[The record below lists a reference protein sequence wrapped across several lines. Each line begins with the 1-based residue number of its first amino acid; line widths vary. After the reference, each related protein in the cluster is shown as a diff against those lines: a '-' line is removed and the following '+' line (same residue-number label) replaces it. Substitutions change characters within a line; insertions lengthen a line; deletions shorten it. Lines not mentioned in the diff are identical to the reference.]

1 MQEFVA
7 YCNNAIWKY
16 FFNSCSII
24 WNNCLVSIYE
34 FFNQIK
40 CTIWL
45 HTRYANYSYWRTR
58 IYYTVEL
65 EEIFRSSDKGVPC
78 GLRNFSLWQ
87 FLYPFTTFFSII
99 CAEVNLAYMCGKIL
113 HLNISC
119 KKMFHQHS
127 RNKVII
133 EISWCCWLVKLRK
146 SFTRFS
152 FGKKSN
158 KVKRESL
165 INIDDI
171 CLFVMVVLLNSHI
184 HNIGNYMG
192 KIST

>member
-1 MQEFVA
+1 M
-7 YCNNAIWKY
+7 
-16 FFNSCSII
+16 
-24 WNNCLVSIYE
+24 
-34 FFNQIK
+34 
-40 CTIWL
+40 
-45 HTRYANYSYWRTR
+45 HTRYENYSYWRTR

-99 CAEVNLAYMCGKIL
+99 CAEVNLAYMCGK
-113 HLNISC
+113 NITFEHWSC

-133 EISWCCWLVKLRK
+133 GISWCCWLVKLRK

-171 CLFVMVVLLNSHI
+171 CLFVIVVLLNSHI

>member
-1 MQEFVA
+1 MQTNHFE
-7 YCNNAIWKY
+7 
-16 FFNSCSII
+16 
-24 WNNCLVSIYE
+24 
-34 FFNQIK
+34 
-40 CTIWL
+40 
-45 HTRYANYSYWRTR
+45 
-58 IYYTVEL
+58 EL
-65 EEIFRSSDKGVPC
+65 EYIIRLNWKKFSAAPIKVYLVVYVIFPC
-78 GLRNFSLWQ
+78 GSF
-87 FLYPFTTFFSII
+87 FTRSPHFFSII

-133 EISWCCWLVKLRK
+133 GISWCCWLVKLRK